1 MNQENNSKSQGQL
14 SLFEISSQDTW
25 SGKTSLGPTVQETR
39 AEQILKQ
46 SLKRSQELLSQKS
59 PVYLYLNRDGHW
71 LDASRVW
78 ETRVCPSAFAG
89 EPIMLST
96 GERPSSTT
104 VEEWSNQER
113 PNVVVESRLS
123 QILEV
128 NPHPKY
134 SLSPRA
140 CQGILNRAK
149 KRGKELPPPLEQ
161 ALMNQAKIDQT
172 GTEDTD
178 TECQPVG
185 ISDSPTYS
193 IEGNG
198 SRGSHLGNGYK
209 ESDVMYTL
217 NTIEQ
222 HGVCYGFQGQAG
234 ASIGMPICEDTA
246 PTMVVNQVTNVAQ
259 TSVEPI
265 LLESNQNHATIQT
278 DGVST
283 TLPASMGEGGGYVPM
298 VTQPN
303 TDKQSTVYGISSYD
317 SNAMKSDNPHSGFY
331 EADTA
336 RTLDL
341 NGGNPACN
349 QGGMAVVQPTSENV
363 AFGID
368 QQGGKGQA
376 NFTVDVAPTMAADSH
391 GTPHAVCYGVTAKG
405 NGDAFINPNTHT
417 ALSTGGGEPG
427 QGYPCVLQVN
437 TEPVSSS
444 YVNVETE
451 VEVRKYPVDIEKLQD
466 CLRDHKKLS
475 VDEIAEKLNKPKT
488 LVAHWFRKDKYFAI
502 PDADIWFA
510 LKELLGIETTEFDE
524 SITTFETQVGKYDMQ
539 NRIHIGDVSPTL
551 CASSENTLYCVNSQ
565 EDSTCLNPWDVQ
577 SKHIQPEDGIA
588 ESLYAGECRYGGGES
603 YVLQHTSAPD
613 SMVFTQNERE
623 EVRDLQDVA
632 GALSA
637 EPGTHQQTYIA
648 QTFKKDSHAKSSDDG
663 QGWVPTDI
671 NDTLNAFD
679 SGETRTPT
687 LVVETPTTYQETTGA
702 LCAAGYSKLGTQEAM
717 QDMFV
722 VQSMEVFHCTTEN
735 DMSHPLK
742 ARDYKDPQIVAYTVD
757 MGAGKSQCGVNTEQ
771 SPTLAT
777 THGGEPVVYCAPA
790 EQKSEEK

>member
-1 MNQENNSKSQGQL
+1 
-14 SLFEISSQDTW
+14 
-25 SGKTSLGPTVQETR
+25 
-39 AEQILKQ
+39 
-46 SLKRSQELLSQKS
+46 
-59 PVYLYLNRDGHW
+59 
-71 LDASRVW
+71 
-78 ETRVCPSAFAG
+78 
-89 EPIMLST
+89 
-96 GERPSSTT
+96 
-104 VEEWSNQER
+104 
-113 PNVVVESRLS
+113 
-123 QILEV
+123 
-128 NPHPKY
+128 
-134 SLSPRA
+134 
-140 CQGILNRAK
+140 
-149 KRGKELPPPLEQ
+149 
-161 ALMNQAKIDQT
+161 MNQAKNDLSVADNT
-172 GTEDTD
+172 SGAEDC
-178 TECQPVG
+178 ECQHLG
-185 ISDSPTYS
+185 ISDSPTIS

-198 SRGSHLGNGYK
+198 SRESHLGDGYK

-234 ASIGMPICEDTA
+234 ATVDMPIYEEAT
-246 PTMVVNQVTNVAQ
+246 PTMVVNQVTNVIHPQ
-259 TSVEPI
+259 SSEPI

-298 VTQPN
+298 VTQEGSTMVCAGFKPG
-303 TDKQSTVYGISSYD
+303 QSADAHGLGYEEEVSVTLSTSQNQAVVCPKSSDTPIYAVEPGAASRVGGHVTEDVAPTLRADMGDNQTTVCYGISSYD
-317 SNAMKSDNPHSGFY
+317 SNAMKSDNPNSGIY
-331 EADTA
+331 KADTA

-349 QGGMAVVQPTSENV
+349 QGGMAVVQAVSTSLTDSEKQQVEDWVDAVNSSAVHQQDLIQSDLGV
-363 AFGID
+363 AR
-368 QQGGKGQA
+368 
-376 NFTVDVAPTMAADSH
+376 TLAP
-391 GTPHAVCYGVTAKG
+391 GTHASGPHLTKTLVTSAIMDAPDKESVCAYGVTAKG
-405 NGDAFINPNTHT
+405 NGDVFINPTTHT

-524 SITTFETQVGKYDMQ
+524 SITTFETQAGKYDMQ

-565 EDSTCLNPWDVQ
+565 EESTCLNPWDVQ

-588 ESLYAGECRYGGGES
+588 ESLYAAECRYGGGES
-603 YVLQHTSAPD
+603 YVLQNTNPA
-613 SMVFTQNERE
+613 VAFTQNERE

-637 EPGTHQQTYIA
+637 EPGTHQQTYVA

-735 DMSHPLK
+735 DMVHPLK
-742 ARDYKDPQIVAYTVD
+742 ARDYKDPQIVAYSVD
-757 MGAGKSQCGVNTEQ
+757 MGGGKSSCSISEEQ

-777 THGGEPVVYCAPA
+777 THGGEPVVYCTPTTAV
-790 EQKSEEK
+790 ESDTDDGTDK